1 MGKKNKC
8 SIYYEN
14 DDKDNVYI
22 EISDLSDCCFEI
34 WDIEGETKSR
44 AKIKIP
50 VKDWEEVLKKW
61 SSTDIKKDDDYE
73 YL

>member
-14 DDKDNVYI
+14 NDKDNVYI

-34 WDIEGETKSR
+34 WDTEGETKSR

>member
-14 DDKDNVYI
+14 NDKDNVYI

-34 WDIEGETKSR
+34 WDTEGKTKSR

-50 VKDWEEVLKKW
+50 VKDWKEVLKKW
-61 SSTDIKKDDDYE
+61 SSTDIKKDDEYE